1 MLPTGQA
8 TSSTSQI
15 ASSVS
20 NVQLVTNAL
29 ADYTRIT
36 GINLSG
42 NPFIAGLEQPHS
54 SEVILQLFQERGK
67 AIKGYRDGDRRL
79 ISCLRP
85 VVNMIQAFSGILG
98 EADSLVSHKDDLISL
113 LYRLR

>member
-1 MLPTGQA
+1 MLPTGRA
-8 TSSTSQI
+8 TSSTSQT

-20 NVQLVTNAL
+20 NIQLVTNAL
-29 ADYTRIT
+29 AEYARIT
-36 GINLSG
+36 GIDLSE
-42 NPFIAGLEQPHS
+42 NPFIAGLEQSHS
-54 SEVILQLFQERGK
+54 SEVILQLFQERER

-79 ISCLRP
+79 ISCLSP

-98 EADSLVSHKDDLISL
+98 EADSLVSHKDSLITL